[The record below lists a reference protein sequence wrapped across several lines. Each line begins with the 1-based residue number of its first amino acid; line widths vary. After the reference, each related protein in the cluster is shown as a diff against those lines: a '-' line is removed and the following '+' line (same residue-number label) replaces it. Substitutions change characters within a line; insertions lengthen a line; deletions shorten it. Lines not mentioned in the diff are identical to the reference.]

1 MRTTSRHLV
10 AFLALVL
17 LALSSCQVIR
27 IEDQETLLRHDAA
40 ADQLELLLVYRGVSV
55 WSQVKDDPGFLQGD
69 EPEIDPRKLEQAVE
83 LAESVLGGRRRFK
96 LLPGWLEMDLDDDD
110 EDLTA
115 ADREVLA
122 GIELLEVAA
131 FLDEDGRLSCFQ
143 HLRLRGAKRL
153 ADHLNALTCEAIVK
167 DLSPEDVAGSDY
179 PQSARLWSRAARESW
194 QWLRFEGP
202 HVVISIPATHEDTA
216 RVLLENCR
224 EPEAPELFDAVDSL
238 RLGEERVELW
248 LGTHADPVI
257 HVEKTNEDPRYED
270 ALRRRVEAA
279 LGHELPI
286 VGAEALRWAF
296 RRGSGSLLEGALAAP
311 GTPR

>member
-216 RVLLENCR
+216 RVLLDKAHGLLR
-224 EPEAPELFDAVDSL
+224 DGHVVPVAVL
-238 RLGEERVELW
+238 RRFIVRAVHLIQMGPHDLGEVPPRLLLVVSPSVV
-248 LGTHADPVI
+248 GTVVI
-257 HVEKTNEDPRYED
+257 GDIDGPH
-270 ALRRRVEAA
+270 LIRRVVQRIGE
-279 LGHELPI
+279 
-286 VGAEALRWAF
+286 
-296 RRGSGSLLEGALAAP
+296 
-311 GTPR
+311 PRDGRCRYAGG